1 MIQMAELVLRARH
14 NDHVVLTELLT
25 DPSALPPRLARLV
38 RRVVVDATAV
48 VNQPAFAAA
57 ARASGTQLLIDPQ
70 THFMT
75 TAQAPGDSWARLPYA
90 TGAAMDPRVLLDPVL
105 RNQWIEEVV
114 EFQLDHGAT
123 AIIPPYLHLTDF
135 ASTAARVQTLLV
147 EGTADHLVDLG
158 LNFPLMPI
166 VSVDQRAVSL
176 EATAWASGLGQ
187 LIRSI
192 RPYATAPIGLALSMT
207 NGPNKTNLHNAT
219 RIWRRVARLSP
230 FIAWHAGETGL
241 LALAM
246 GADGYEVGMCTSER
260 YNARSE
266 QTTRGTASVPGPR
279 YTGAFV
285 ESLGRSLD
293 RGAVERLSKV
303 HGMHQGELLCVD
315 PACCPRGFDS
325 MLGAGRRQHA
335 VRARLRD
342 LEDVAAISARGWRL
356 RFLANK
362 AAASVSSARR
372 IRAAA
377 NNTGERI
384 GAYPAEHEAMLVVTQ
399 NLISTARI
407 TGTGAGA

>member
-1 MIQMAELVLRARH
+1 MAEMVLRARH

-25 DPSALPPRLARLV
+25 DPSALPPRLARLI

-57 ARASGTQLLIDPQ
+57 ARDSGTQLLIDPQ

-75 TAQAPGDSWARLPYA
+75 TPQAPGDSWARLPYA
-90 TGAAMDPRVLLDPVL
+90 TDVAVDPRVYLDPVV
-105 RNQWIEEVV
+105 RRQWIEEVV

-123 AIIPPYLHLTDF
+123 AIISPYFHLTDF
-135 ASTAARVQTLLV
+135 ASTPARLQARLV
-147 EGTADHLVDLG
+147 EGTADHLADLG

-176 EATAWASGLGQ
+176 EATAWVSGLGR
-187 LIRSI
+187 LIRSVQAH
-192 RPYATAPIGLALSMT
+192 ATAPIGLGLSMT
-207 NGPNKTNLHNAT
+207 TGPNKTNLHNAT
-219 RIWRRVARLSP
+219 RIWRRVARLAP
-230 FIAWHAGETGL
+230 FVAWHAGEAGL
-241 LALAM
+241 LALTM
-246 GADGYEVGMCTSER
+246 GAEGYETGMCTSER
-260 YNARSE
+260 YNAHSE
-266 QTTRGTASVPGPR
+266 QGTRATVSIPGPR
-279 YTGAFV
+279 YTGAYI

-303 HGMHQGELLCVD
+303 PGMHQGELLCVD

-325 MLGAGRRQHA
+325 MLGPGRRQHA

-356 RFLANK
+356 RHLANK
-362 AAASVSSARR
+362 AAASVGSARR

-399 NLISTARI
+399 NLIATARI
-407 TGTGAGA
+407 AGSSAGA